1 MVHNILI
8 FTVRGC
14 QALAQLLHLGTT
26 MCQLLNP
33 HIHSY
38 PNMSAGC
45 FQMHHA
51 HVTQTLSKES
61 VHNKVAI
68 TETNHLIANFQ
79 L

>member
-14 QALAQLLHLGTT
+14 QALAQLPHLGTT
-26 MCQLLNP
+26 MCRLLNP

-51 HVTQTLSKES
+51 QVTETLSTES
-61 VHNKVAI
+61 VDNKVAI
-68 TETNHLIANFQ
+68 TETNNLIANFQ